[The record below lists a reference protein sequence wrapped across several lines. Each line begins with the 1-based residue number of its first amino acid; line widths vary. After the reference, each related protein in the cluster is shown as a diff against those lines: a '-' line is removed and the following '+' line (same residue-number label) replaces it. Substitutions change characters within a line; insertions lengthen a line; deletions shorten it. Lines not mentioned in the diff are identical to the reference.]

1 MGSSPSPLRLIK
13 QLIYI
18 FLYNF
23 ITEEVCRMGKCQS
36 VLELEMVSFQPKV
49 MHVCVCMSWR
59 KMEVI
64 LSVDY
69 LDAVE

>member
-1 MGSSPSPLRLIK
+1 MNRAVDDSIK
-13 QLIYI
+13 QLKDTIIKYCNI
-18 FLYNF
+18 FSSRLYLLT
-23 ITEEVCRMGKCQS
+23 ILQS
-36 VLELEMVSFQPKV
+36 TPLT
-49 MHVCVCMSWR
+49 VCVCMSWK